1 MAEQLRRTG
10 RSGRAGAGADNR
22 SSLQRESDEPVLSRE
37 GAARC
42 CGGTTQLDE
51 REEMLALG
59 TGDGLECVGRSG
71 VGINRRG
78 LQAADTGETRGVFDR
93 AAMQLRALRMRAA
106 RRGFVCARASG

>member
-59 TGDGLECVGRSG
+59 TGDGLDV
-71 VGINRRG
+71 
-78 LQAADTGETRGVFDR
+78 
-93 AAMQLRALRMRAA
+93 
-106 RRGFVCARASG
+106 